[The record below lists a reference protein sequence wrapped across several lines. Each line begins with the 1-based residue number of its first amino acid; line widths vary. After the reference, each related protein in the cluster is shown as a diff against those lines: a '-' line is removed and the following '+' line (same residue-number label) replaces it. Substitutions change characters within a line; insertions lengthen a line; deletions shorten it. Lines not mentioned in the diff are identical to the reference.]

1 MERKDF
7 MKECNNLESPLEDF
21 KLFFC
26 DRCFQ
31 PECTRS
37 NYGKSRFDQRVTTWK
52 ERLFTK
58 VPRMEPGDPRFLDI
72 THQQF
77 RPILDSWEVG
87 SEVSTEESLPPQPA
101 AFLVEPLAEVVIQ
114 EADGSPYLGEEEENL
129 VEPEV
134 RVQPRAETH
143 PRAIPTKQNL
153 EALALMNTPTRTGLY
168 LPGGPQG
175 QTGATIGTRP
185 EVNSG
190 VKSVSRNDSWSAPEQ
205 SHPSE
210 VVIEAGATIRLGS
223 PK

>member
-1 MERKDF
+1 
-7 MKECNNLESPLEDF
+7 
-21 KLFFC
+21 
-26 DRCFQ
+26 
-31 PECTRS
+31 
-37 NYGKSRFDQRVTTWK
+37 
-52 ERLFTK
+52 
-58 VPRMEPGDPRFLDI
+58 MEPGDPRFLDI

>member
-7 MKECNNLESPLEDF
+7 MKECNNLGSPLEDF

-77 RPILDSWEVG
+77 RPVLDSWEVG
-87 SEVSTEESLPPQPA
+87 SEVPNEEPIPPQPA
-101 AFLVEPLAEVVIQ
+101 AFLVEPPSEAILQEV
-114 EADGSPYLGEEEENL
+114 DGSPYLGEGEAVL

-134 RVQPRAETH
+134 QVRQQVP
-143 PRAIPTKQNL
+143 PRAIPTKKNL
-153 EALALMNTPTRTGLY
+153 EALATMNTPTRTGLY

-175 QTGATIGTRP
+175 QPGATIGTRH

-190 VKSVSRNDSWSAPEQ
+190 VKSDSRNDSWSAPEQ

-210 VVIEAGATIRLGS
+210 VVVEAGATIRLGS